1 MRATSGHP
9 RRSERLEWPPL
20 GHRAA
25 VLLLIV
31 ASGASCRS
39 ASQEPAGPIIQ
50 PGRPG
55 EPSRAIRAT
64 QAADLSQLRYSAEE
78 ARFMQRM
85 IAHHAQAL
93 EMTALLAA
101 RTSRED
107 MQLLGR
113 RIHLSQ
119 ADEIQMMREWLHV
132 RGVPVS
138 NEDGPHAHDGAVM
151 PGMLTAEEMRRLAEA
166 TGSEVDRLFLE
177 LMIKHHGGALIMVDE
192 LFATPGAGQQSEIF
206 TFASEVEADQ
216 RIEIDRMRVMLEE
229 RMR

>member
-1 MRATSGHP
+1 LR
-9 RRSERLEWPPL
+9 
-20 GHRAA
+20 HRTA

-31 ASGASCRS
+31 ASSASCRS
-39 ASQEPAGPIIQ
+39 ASQEPAARIVQ
-50 PGRPG
+50 PGGPG
-55 EPSRAIRAT
+55 KPSRAISAT
-64 QAADLSQLRYSAEE
+64 QAVDLSQLRYTADE

-107 MQLLGR
+107 MQLLGK
-113 RIHLSQ
+113 RIDLSQ

-132 RGVPVS
+132 RGVPLS
-138 NEDGPHAHDGAVM
+138 SEHGPHSHDGAVM
-151 PGMLTAEEMRRLAEA
+151 PGMLTAEEMRRLADA
-166 TGSEVDRLFLE
+166 TGGEFDRLFLE
-177 LMIKHHGGALIMVDE
+177 LMIKHHEGALIMVDE

-206 TFASEVEADQ
+206 TFASDVEADQ
-216 RIEIDRMRVMLEE
+216 RIEIDRMSVMLEE